1 MPISRWSCLS
11 VVLLALPMAPMS
23 LAIDPTIN
31 PALAAELLE
40 DPGYKAAQTRNDQA
54 LELARQG
61 KYPEAIAR
69 FEQSLAFYRSAHN
82 RPLEGI
88 MLHSLGSMYRELDQH
103 DKALVL
109 YQQAWA
115 ILQTEGDLN
124 WQSLVLRMLG
134 STYLEVGQYADA
146 LKAYNQA
153 LQTDRQMGDQQREGR
168 SLNALGIIYS
178 GLGQHRQALNLYRDA
193 LKIFQTLNN
202 PEEEEKA
209 LSNIAAAQD
218 HLNNRPAAIVAY
230 QKSLQILDKLL
241 ITDVRHQRFHLQ
253 SKAEVLDNLGFA
265 YVGDKQFEAAETA
278 YQTALAVFRQLQQ
291 RNGEARALSHLAFIA
306 TQRHQNAKA
315 LTLQQQ
321 SLALRRATN
330 DPVGKA
336 YSLTALGEIWLR
348 QNKLDQAEADLRE
361 AVGIW
366 ESLRP
371 GLVDHDKIS
380 FFETVSE
387 TYDLLQQVLVRQ
399 GRSGAALEIA
409 EQGRARALAEL
420 LADRRK
426 SASPSTSPALPA
438 PKLAE
443 LRAIAAAQ
451 QATLVEYSLPS
462 DGEIYIW
469 VIPPSGEIT
478 FKAVSRS
485 AAAPPIRQ
493 LVADSRSLIGARG
506 RASIQIVEGKESSG
520 PTRPI
525 TGDLRQLH
533 QLLIA
538 PIADQL
544 PTDPQQ
550 RVVFL
555 PQGSLFLVP
564 FAALQDSQ
572 GKYLI
577 QQHTIAI
584 APSIQ
589 TLALTQKLQRPHPQ
603 ATARNL
609 TPALIV
615 GDPTMPQLPDLKLEP
630 LPGARQE
637 ALDIGKLLH
646 SPALV
651 GGAATKAAVLKEMT
665 GARLV
670 HLATHGLLERRA
682 GQIPGAIALAPSGT
696 DSGLL
701 TANEIAQL
709 KLSADLVVLSACDTG
724 RGDIT
729 GEGVVGLSRTFVS
742 AGVPSVVVSLWAVPD
757 APTRQLMTAFY
768 GHLQSGRGLDKAQAL
783 RQAMLDTM
791 LQHPNPVDWAAFT
804 LVGESQ

>member
-11 VVLLALPMAPMS
+11 VVLLALPMAPIS

-40 DPGYKAAQTRNDQA
+40 DPSYKAAQTRNDQA
-54 LELARQG
+54 LALARQG

-103 DKALVL
+103 DKALGL

-134 STYLEVGQYADA
+134 STYLEVGQYGEA
-146 LKAYNQA
+146 LQAYNQA
-153 LQTDRQMGDQQREGR
+153 LQTDRKMGDQQREGR

-178 GLGQHRQALNLYRDA
+178 NLGQHRKALGFYQDA

-209 LSNIAAAQD
+209 LSNIAVAQD
-218 HLNNRPAAIVAY
+218 RLHNPTAAIAAY

-241 ITDVRHQRFHLQ
+241 IDNPRNQRFHLQ
-253 SKAEVLDNLGFA
+253 SQAEVLDNLGFA
-265 YVGDKQFEAAETA
+265 YVGEKQFDAAETA
-278 YQTALAVFRQLQQ
+278 YQKALAVFRQLQQ
-291 RNGEARALSHLAFIA
+291 RNGEARVLSHLAFIA
-306 TQRHQNAKA
+306 TQRHQDAKA

-336 YSLTALGEIWLR
+336 FSLTALGEIWLR
-348 QNKLDQAEADLRE
+348 QGQLDQAEAALRE

-371 GLVDHDKIS
+371 GLADNDKIS

-387 TYDLLQQVLVRQ
+387 TYDVLQQVLVRR

-426 SASPSTSPALPA
+426 SASPSPSPVLPA

-469 VIPPSGEIT
+469 VIPPTGEIT
-478 FKAVSRS
+478 FKRVTRPAS
-485 AAAPPIRQ
+485 APPIRQ
-493 LVADSRSLIGARG
+493 LVADSRSLLGARG
-506 RASIQIVEGKESSG
+506 RASIQIIETRPG
-520 PTRPI
+520 PTRPL

-533 QLLIA
+533 ELLIA
-538 PIADQL
+538 PIADRL

-550 RVVFL
+550 RVIFL

-572 GKYLI
+572 GNYLI

-589 TLALTQKLQRPHPQ
+589 TLALTQKLQRPGDPQ
-603 ATARNL
+603 ATARHL

-615 GDPTMPQLPDLKLEP
+615 GDPTMPQLPDLKLAP

-701 TANEIAQL
+701 TANEIAKL

-791 LQHPNPVDWAAFT
+791 RQHPNPVDWAAFT